1 MGAFG
6 PGFGPNFDRGA
17 ATQGKTGGPGGRVVF
32 ERDEGRIVSRTTT
45 AVGFRRA
52 TMLKRSLTVRLEASS
67 SIPLQE
73 VVPVRGSGSVAS
85 DRTIVV
91 VGETERRLKS
101 IRHAAMRRAARIVRS
116 VKLLDIFYTGHRVRD
131 KPEKRK
137 PTKKEE
143 RKNEDDGDVAWE
155 RRQGWFPKEDD
166 DN

>member
-45 AVGFRRA
+45 VVGFRRA

-116 VKLLDIFYTGHRVRD
+116 VKLLDCS
-131 KPEKRK
+131 KRQTIGYFLYGSSSTRQAGK
-137 PTKKEE
+137 TKTHEE
-143 RKNEDDGDVAWE
+143 RREKE
-155 RRQGWFPKEDD
+155 RG
-166 DN
+166 